1 MWSGCDEIRWLR
13 NGCEE
18 DRWEDEVN
26 SSVEIDWGKNKK
38 EDEKKKKKKRI
49 FQVYF
54 AHDVHVV
61 WKLML
66 VYAESPCLSGVS
78 CSGDGVRRYSHC
90 HISLNIQ
97 TLGDAI

>member
-38 EDEKKKKKKRI
+38 EDEKKKKKKGS
-49 FQVYF
+49 FKYTL
-54 AHDVHVV
+54 
-61 WKLML
+61 LMMFML
-66 VYAESPCLSGVS
+66 FG
-78 CSGDGVRRYSHC
+78 
-90 HISLNIQ
+90 SLC
-97 TLGDAI
+97 